1 MNSFLGIDGNSQTEI
16 KNEFGSK
23 TGNIMTLRS
32 IDSYTDS
39 FFFFLS
45 QLQES
50 LIATNIEKKM
60 FTLFFTIRS

>member
-1 MNSFLGIDGNSQTEI
+1 MANLTADADNYTCIDLLLMNTFLGIDGNSQTEI

-39 FFFFLS
+39 IFFF
-45 QLQES
+45 
-50 LIATNIEKKM
+50 
-60 FTLFFTIRS
+60 